1 MKKTKILYWTPE
13 FYPEIDGIT
22 ELTRKTLPE
31 LQNRNYEFLVVTS
44 HGRQR
49 LPDITEFSGI
59 PVHRF
64 HFREILGQRNLSKI
78 LMYQKQIA
86 QLKVSFD
93 PDIIHFHFSDPYG
106 YFHVNTATA
115 HHAPTLLTVHMSIA
129 EYDVGTDTLIGN
141 LLHQAAWV
149 TSVSDATLADAKQ
162 AVPALSKRSS
172 VIYNGLNFPDI
183 TPEPLNFDKP
193 RILCLGRLVADKG
206 FDLAIAAFAHVKN
219 RIPGS
224 RLVIAGD
231 GTARKELEH
240 QTAMLGLSEFVDFP
254 GWIDPDKV
262 PQLINDST
270 MVVLPSRWREP
281 FALVALH
288 AAQMARP
295 VVAARVGGLPETVIH
310 EQTGLL
316 IEKENVQQLVEA
328 ITFLLE
334 NPDEAIQY
342 GRTGRKRAG
351 DVFSMEKYINAYD
364 DLYKKLRR
372 RINNNEKWS
381 KSATR

>member
-1 MKKTKILYWTPE
+1 MKNTKILYWTPE

-22 ELTRKTLPE
+22 ELSRKTLPE

-49 LPDITEFSGI
+49 LPDVTEFNGI

-64 HFREILGQRNLSKI
+64 HFREALGQGNLKKI

-86 QLKVSFD
+86 QLKLSFN
-93 PDIIHFHFSDPYG
+93 PNLIHFHFSDPYG
-106 YFHVNTATA
+106 YFHVTTATA
-115 HHAPTLLTVHMSIA
+115 HHSPSLVTVHMSVA
-129 EYDVGTDTLIGN
+129 EYDVGADTLIGK

-149 TSVSDATLADAKQ
+149 TSVSDATLTDAKQ
-162 AVPALSKRSS
+162 AVSAISKRSS

-183 TPEPLNFDKP
+183 APEPLNFDNQ

-206 FDLAIAAFAHVKN
+206 FDLAIAAFAHV
-219 RIPGS
+219 RIRFPRS

-231 GTARKELEH
+231 GPTRKELEH
-240 QTAMLGLSEFVDFP
+240 QAAMLGLNEFVDFP
-254 GWIDPDKV
+254 GWINPDNV
-262 PQLINDST
+262 PQFINDSV

-310 EQTGLL
+310 QQTGLL

-334 NPDEAIQY
+334 NHEIAIKY
-342 GRTGRKRAG
+342 GRSGRKRAA
-351 DVFSMEKYINAYD
+351 DVFSMEQYINAYD
-364 DLYKKLRR
+364 DLYKKLGRGFV
-372 RINNNEKWS
+372 NNEQ
-381 KSATR
+381 

>member
-1 MKKTKILYWTPE
+1 MKNMKILYWTPE

-22 ELTRKTLPE
+22 ELSRKTLPE
-31 LQNRNYEFLVVTS
+31 LQNRNYEFLVITS

-64 HFREILGQRNLSKI
+64 YFREALGQRNLRKI

-86 QLKVSFD
+86 QLKASFD
-93 PDIIHFHFSDPYG
+93 PDLIHFHFSDPYG
-106 YFHVNTATA
+106 YFHVTTANA
-115 HHAPTLLTVHMSIA
+115 HHAPSLVTVHMSVT
-129 EYDVGTDTLIGN
+129 EYDVGADTLIGT

-149 TSVSDATLADAKQ
+149 TSVSDATLTDAKQ
-162 AVPALSKRSS
+162 AVPALSMRSS
-172 VIYNGLNFPDI
+172 VIYNGLNFPNI
-183 TPEPLNFDKP
+183 APEPLNFHKP

-206 FDLAIAAFAHVKN
+206 FDLAIAAFARVKN
-219 RIPGS
+219 RYPGS
-224 RLVIAGD
+224 RLIIAGD
-231 GTARKELEH
+231 GPARKDLEH
-240 QTAMLGLSEFVDFP
+240 QSALLGLSEFVDFP
-254 GWIDPDKV
+254 GWIDPDNV
-262 PQLINDST
+262 PQLINDAT

-328 ITFLLE
+328 IAFLLE
-334 NPDEAIQY
+334 NPDDAIQY

-351 DVFSMEKYINAYD
+351 DVFGMERYINAYD
-364 DLYKKLRR
+364 DLYKKL
-372 RINNNEKWS
+372 S
-381 KSATR
+381 